1 MLTFLKN
8 NPIFSKIAGISLFSK
23 VGDRLFY
30 TAMLTT
36 AASLPNGNTAVMM
49 VSISETL
56 PILLSFFLGTLA
68 DKKKRK
74 IHLLI
79 QNSFVRTVMYLSIGL
94 LFNYPHTLFLLFLM
108 ASFNFISDL
117 AGNYSSALVT
127 PFTKNLVKA
136 EDMEQAQGIISMT
149 TQLINVL
156 ATFAGAT
163 LLSFF
168 YRSTLAY
175 INASVFFIV
184 GIGYFFIYPEL
195 SAVEKKIT
203 VNNNENTLPTIKK
216 NFKLLLHN
224 KSILNNL
231 FQLSLLNGFFGGLT
245 PIFVL
250 FIQTNQSLMF
260 IPIPIKIS
268 LLSALITVAMVFGNA
283 LNTKLFLNVSIGKL
297 NNIASS
303 FISLGGIA
311 LLLNNFYLVFVSA
324 GVVSFLLGIVSPRFS
339 AKIINKY
346 PTEHLGGIVT
356 TVNSLLV
363 LTPPMTSF
371 IFPILTNVSLN
382 FSYFGFILYSIILLV
397 LSFVILKHK
406 KTS

>member
-1 MLTFLKN
+1 M
-8 NPIFSKIAGISLFSK
+8 
-23 VGDRLFY
+23 
-30 TAMLTT
+30 
-36 AASLPNGNTAVMM
+36 
-49 VSISETL
+49 
-56 PILLSFFLGTLA
+56 
-68 DKKKRK
+68 
-74 IHLLI
+74 
-79 QNSFVRTVMYLSIGL
+79 
-94 LFNYPHTLFLLFLM
+94 
-108 ASFNFISDL
+108 
-117 AGNYSSALVT
+117 
-127 PFTKNLVKA
+127 
-136 EDMEQAQGIISMT
+136 
-149 TQLINVL
+149 
-156 ATFAGAT
+156 
-163 LLSFF
+163 
-168 YRSTLAY
+168 
-175 INASVFFIV
+175 
-184 GIGYFFIYPEL
+184 
-195 SAVEKKIT
+195 
-203 VNNNENTLPTIKK
+203 
-216 NFKLLLHN
+216 
-224 KSILNNL
+224 
-231 FQLSLLNGFFGGLT
+231 T

-260 IPIPIKIS
+260 IPSPIKIS